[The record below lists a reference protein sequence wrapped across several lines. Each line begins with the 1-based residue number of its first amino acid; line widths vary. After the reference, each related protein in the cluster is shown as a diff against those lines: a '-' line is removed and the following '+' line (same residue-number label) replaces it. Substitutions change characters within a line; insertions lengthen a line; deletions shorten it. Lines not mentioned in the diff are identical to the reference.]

1 MIFVVVKSI
10 LYDKILFLVILGIDM
25 IFWRDQKDFDL
36 RGKRRINWSI
46 NVIYRLSYG
55 NGKALRIVFMGIS
68 LSIMVGFLWGNN
80 KSVGDPR
87 S

>member
-1 MIFVVVKSI
+1 M
-10 LYDKILFLVILGIDM
+10 
-25 IFWRDQKDFDL
+25 
-36 RGKRRINWSI
+36 

-55 NGKALRIVFMGIS
+55 DGKALRIVFMGIS
-68 LSIMVGFLWGNN
+68 LSIMVGFLWENN